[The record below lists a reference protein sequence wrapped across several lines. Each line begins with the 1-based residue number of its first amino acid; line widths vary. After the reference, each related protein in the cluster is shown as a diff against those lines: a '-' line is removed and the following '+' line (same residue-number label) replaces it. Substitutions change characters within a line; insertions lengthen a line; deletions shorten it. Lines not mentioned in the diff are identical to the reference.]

1 MDTLPVFW
9 FIAIAALWAGYLLL
23 EGFDL
28 GVGMRMLFASRT
40 EKDRRVMLNTIGPV
54 WDGNEVWLITAGAAM
69 FAAFPYWYAALFSAL
84 YVPLTIALVGLIA
97 RAVGIE
103 YRGKVASRRWA
114 TFWTAMIGLGSAIAA
129 FCIGAALADRKS
141 TRLNSSHVAISYAV
155 FCLKKKKKHKLKM
168 QPQSNKSEYI

>member
-40 EKDRRVMLNTIGPV
+40 ENDRRVMLNTIGPV

-84 YVPLTIALVGLIA
+84 YVPLTVAPVGTIALVGLIA

-114 TFWTAMIGLGSAIAA
+114 AFWTAMIGLGSGIAA
-129 FCIGAALADRKS
+129 FCVGAALALTSTGLPVDSNGDRVGGPFVWL
-141 TRLNSSHVAISYAV
+141 TAPALLGGVAVI
-155 FCLKKKKKHKLKM
+155 
-168 QPQSNKSEYI
+168 